1 MNSQDSK
8 LFKKKFIDCNLTKK
22 MPHMKKIVVNIFL
35 IFNLLNLYSQD
46 RRVITTAVPFLM
58 ISADARA
65 SGLGEQGVATSPD
78 AFSQHWN
85 PAKYVFLE
93 NKSGVGVSYTPYLS
107 KLVSDVFL
115 ANLNYYNVIDERSS
129 WSTSFKYFSLGD
141 IDILQNPQDIP
152 YLENPNEFTLDASYI
167 LKLNDNFSMGVTG
180 RYLMS
185 DVKLQSVD
193 SDSSSASSF
202 AVDISGFYQSDERA
216 YENFNGLWRFGFNIS
231 NMGPKMKYE
240 ELGKNNFIPTNLKLG
255 SAFDFIFDSSNKLSI
270 NLELNKL
277 LVPSP
282 SVPIYNSNDQ
292 IIGYNQADVTFLSG
306 LFKSFGDAPDGFSE
320 ELKEITLSLGL
331 EYTYN
336 DSFALRVGY
345 FGENEDKGAR
355 KYVTFGT
362 GFSLEEIDLD
372 LSYLLSSSSVISPLE
387 NTLRFSFTYNFN

>member
-1 MNSQDSK
+1 MRN
-8 LFKKKFIDCNLTKK
+8 I
-22 MPHMKKIVVNIFL
+22 IVRLIL
-35 IFNLLNLYSQD
+35 IFNVVFVFSQE

-85 PAKYVFLE
+85 PAKYVFLD
-93 NKSGVGVSYTPYLS
+93 NASGVGVSYTPYLS

-115 ANLNYYNVIDERSS
+115 ANINYYNIIDERSS

-167 LKLNDNFSMGVTG
+167 LKLNDYFSMGVTG
-180 RYLMS
+180 RFLMS

-202 AVDISGFYQSDERA
+202 AVDISGFYQSDVKA
-216 YENFNGLWRFGFNIS
+216 YQNFNGLWRFGFNIS
-231 NMGPKMKYE
+231 NLGPRMKYE
-240 ELGKNNFIPTNLKLG
+240 ELGKKNFIPTNLKLG

-282 SVPIYNSNDQ
+282 SIPILNSNDQ
-292 IIGYNQADVTFLSG
+292 IIGYNQEDVNFLSG

-320 ELKEITLSLGL
+320 ELKEITLALGI
-331 EYTYN
+331 EYTYD
-336 DSFALRVGY
+336 DSFALRLGY
-345 FGENEDKGAR
+345 FGENENKGAR
-355 KYVTFGT
+355 KYITFGT
-362 GFSLEEIDLD
+362 GFKLDDINLD
-372 LSYLLSSSSVISPLE
+372 LSYLLSTSSVISPLE
-387 NTLRFSFTYNFN
+387 NTLRFSFTYNFK

>member
-1 MNSQDSK
+1 
-8 LFKKKFIDCNLTKK
+8 
-22 MPHMKKIVVNIFL
+22 MPYMRNIFL
-35 IFNLLNLYSQD
+35 TLIIIFSSFNLHSQD

-65 SGLGEQGVATSPD
+65 SGLGEQGVATTPD

-85 PAKYVFLE
+85 PAKYVFIE

-115 ANLNYYNVIDERSS
+115 ANLNYYNVINDRSS

-141 IDILQNPQDIP
+141 IDILQNPQDVP

-180 RYLMS
+180 RFLMS

-193 SDSSSASSF
+193 SDSSSANSF
-202 AVDISGFYQSDERA
+202 AVDISGFFQSDERA
-216 YENFNGLWRFGFNIS
+216 YENFNGIWRAGFNIS
-231 NMGPKMKYE
+231 NMGPRMKYE
-240 ELGKNNFIPTNLKLG
+240 ELGKNNFIPTNLKIG
-255 SAFDFIFDSSNKLSI
+255 SAFDFIFDSSNKLSL

-282 SVPIYNSNDQ
+282 SIPVYNSNDQ
-292 IIGYNQADVTFLSG
+292 IIGYNQEDVSFLSG

-320 ELKEITLSLGL
+320 EIKEITLALGL
-331 EYTYN
+331 EYLYN

-355 KYVTFGT
+355 KYITFGT
-362 GFSLEEIDLD
+362 GFSLDDINID
-372 LSYLLSSSSVISPLE
+372 LSYLLSTSNIISPLE
-387 NTLRFSFTYNFN
+387 NTLRFSFAYNFN

>member
-1 MNSQDSK
+1 
-8 LFKKKFIDCNLTKK
+8 
-22 MPHMKKIVVNIFL
+22 MPYMRKIVVNIFL
-35 IFNLLNLYSQD
+35 FFNLLNLYSQD

-85 PAKYVFLE
+85 PAKYVFLD

>member
-1 MNSQDSK
+1 
-8 LFKKKFIDCNLTKK
+8 

-85 PAKYVFLE
+85 PAKYVFLD

>member
-1 MNSQDSK
+1 MNK
-8 LFKKKFIDCNLTKK
+8 
-22 MPHMKKIVVNIFL
+22 PNIYFSLVL
-35 IFNLLNLYSQD
+35 IILFNLNLHSQD

-85 PAKYVFLE
+85 PAKYVFLD

-115 ANLNYYNVIDERSS
+115 ANINYYNIINDRSS

-167 LKLNDNFSMGVTG
+167 LKLSDYFSMGVTG
-180 RYLMS
+180 RFLMS

-193 SDSSSASSF
+193 SDSSSANSF
-202 AVDISGFYQSDERA
+202 AVDISGFYQSDEKA
-216 YENFNGLWRFGFNIS
+216 YENFNGLWRLGFNIS
-231 NMGPKMKYE
+231 NLGPRMKYE
-240 ELGKNNFIPTNLKLG
+240 ELGKENFIPTNLKVG

-270 NLELNKL
+270 NLEFNKL

-282 SVPIYNSNDQ
+282 SIEILNSNNQ
-292 IIGYNQADVTFLSG
+292 IIGYSQADVNFLSG

-320 ELKEITLSLGL
+320 ELKEITVALGL
-331 EYTYN
+331 EYTYD
-336 DSFALRVGY
+336 DSFALRIGY
-345 FGENEDKGAR
+345 FGENENKGAR
-355 KYVTFGT
+355 KYITFGT
-362 GFSLEEIDLD
+362 GFKLDYVNLD
-372 LSYLLSSSSVISPLE
+372 LSYLLSTSNVISPLE

>member
-1 MNSQDSK
+1 
-8 LFKKKFIDCNLTKK
+8 
-22 MPHMKKIVVNIFL
+22 MPYMKKIVVSIFL
-35 IFNLLNLYSQD
+35 IFNFLNLYSQD

-85 PAKYVFLE
+85 PAKYVFLD

-115 ANLNYYNVIDERSS
+115 ANLNYYNVIDDRSS

-306 LFKSFGDAPDGFSE
+306 LFKSFGDAPNGFSE

>member
-1 MNSQDSK
+1 
-8 LFKKKFIDCNLTKK
+8 
-22 MPHMKKIVVNIFL
+22 MKKIVVSIFL
-35 IFNLLNLYSQD
+35 IFNLLYLYSQD

-85 PAKYVFLE
+85 PAKYVFLD
-93 NKSGVGVSYTPYLS
+93 NKSGIGVSYTPYLS

-115 ANLNYYNVIDERSS
+115 ANINYYNVIDERSS

-193 SDSSSASSF
+193 TDSSSASSF

-306 LFKSFGDAPDGFSE
+306 LFKSFGDAPDGLSE

-345 FGENEDKGAR
+345 FGESEDKGAR

>member
-1 MNSQDSK
+1 
-8 LFKKKFIDCNLTKK
+8 
-22 MPHMKKIVVNIFL
+22 MKKIVINIFL

-65 SGLGEQGVATSPD
+65 SGLGEQGVATTPD

-85 PAKYVFLE
+85 PAKYVFLD

-115 ANLNYYNVIDERSS
+115 ANLNYYNVIDDRSS

-306 LFKSFGDAPDGFSE
+306 LFKSFGDAPDGLSE

-336 DSFALRVGY
+336 DSFALRIGY
-345 FGENEDKGAR
+345 FGESEDKGAR

>member
-1 MNSQDSK
+1 
-8 LFKKKFIDCNLTKK
+8 
-22 MPHMKKIVVNIFL
+22 MPYMKKIVVSIFL
-35 IFNLLNLYSQD
+35 VFNLINLYSQD

-85 PAKYVFLE
+85 PAKYVFLD

-167 LKLNDNFSMGVTG
+167 LKLNDNFSLGVTG

-202 AVDISGFYQSDERA
+202 AVDISGFYQSSERA

-320 ELKEITLSLGL
+320 ELKEVTLSIGF

-336 DSFALRVGY
+336 DSFAFRVGY